1 MKTVETGDHP
11 LCLRMRKTRREILRA
26 NSRGTCARL
35 IVILPAVICVAIAA
49 AGCALQEIRSKSK
62 FGPEFRHS
70 GSDRTNA
77 VRWYAQQGFD
87 FIWSDQKGNKITSGI
102 TYRRRDVDEGGGDND
117 NGIWLDFS
125 FPIWR
130 APSKANKSNV
140 RICSLEE
147 RIAMLESILRDQTQT
162 SLAREKE
169 KGVTP

>member
-1 MKTVETGDHP
+1 MKTVETGDRP
-11 LCLRMRKTRREILRA
+11 FCRCTTRRVIRQA
-26 NSRGTCARL
+26 NSRGSCTRM
-35 IVILPAVICVAIAA
+35 IVIMPAVICVAIAA

-102 TYRRRDVDEGGGDND
+102 TYRRRDVDEGDGGND

-130 APSKANKSNV
+130 APSKAKETNE
-140 RICSLEE
+140 RIGSLEE
-147 RIAMLESILRDQTQT
+147 RIAMLESILRDQTQPRST
-162 SLAREKE
+162 RVQEQ
-169 KGVTP
+169 GVTP

>member
-1 MKTVETGDHP
+1 M
-11 LCLRMRKTRREILRA
+11 M
-26 NSRGTCARL
+26 
-35 IVILPAVICVAIAA
+35 VILPAVICVAIAA

-70 GSDRTNA
+70 GSDRTND

-102 TYRRRDVDEGGGDND
+102 TYRRRDVDEGDGGND

-130 APSKANKSNV
+130 APSKAKETNE
-140 RICSLEE
+140 RIGSLEE
-147 RIAMLESILRDQTQT
+147 RIAMLESILRDQTQPRST
-162 SLAREKE
+162 RVQEQ
-169 KGVTP
+169 GVTP

>member
-11 LCLRMRKTRREILRA
+11 LCRGRRDTRRETLRA
-26 NSRGTCARL
+26 NSRGTCGRL

-102 TYRRRDVDEGGGDND
+102 TYRRRDVDEGDGGND

-130 APSKANKSNV
+130 APSKAKETNE
-140 RICSLEE
+140 RIGSLEE
-147 RIAMLESILRDQTQT
+147 RIAMLESILRDQTQPRST
-162 SLAREKE
+162 RVQEQ
-169 KGVTP
+169 GVTP

>member
-11 LCLRMRKTRREILRA
+11 HCLFICAALRGIAGA
-26 NSRGTCARL
+26 NSRGSCARL
-35 IVILPAVICVAIAA
+35 IVILYAVVGAGIAA
-49 AGCALQEIRSKSK
+49 AGCSLQEIRSKSK

-70 GSDRTNA
+70 GSDRTNE

-102 TYRRRDVDEGGGDND
+102 TYRRRDVDEGDGDND

-130 APSKANKSNV
+130 APSKAKESNV
-140 RICSLEE
+140 RISSLEE
-147 RIAMLESILRDQTQT
+147 RIAMLESILRDQAQPRSTRVQEQG
-162 SLAREKE
+162 AN
-169 KGVTP
+169 P